1 MKRDS
6 KPLSLAEFT
15 TLIAMMISIVAM
27 ATDIM
32 LPALGVIGQDLG
44 VADPN
49 DAQLI
54 ISSLFVGFA
63 VGQLF
68 AGPLSD
74 SIGRKPTIYAGYAIF
89 VIGCGLSVMA
99 EDLETMLAGR
109 ILQGLGAAPARVITV
124 AMVRDSYEGRPMAR
138 IMSIVMA
145 VFILVPAIAPSI
157 GQGLILGFPWQST
170 FIFLALNAIV
180 CFLWFWL
187 RQPETLLP
195 ERRRP
200 FSMTAIMDGIRMY
213 FGYRTAVGY
222 TISAGIV
229 FGAFIGYL
237 SSAQQIFQTTYGLGE
252 LFPIY
257 FGVAA
262 LAIGAASVTNSTLVM
277 KLGMRYLSKR
287 GLVGVTFLGAALL
300 IPAAV
305 QWQGVPPLW
314 LFMAWLLPTFFCVG
328 ILFGNFNALAME
340 PLGKMAG
347 LGAALVGALQ
357 SFISIP
363 LGWAVGNFYDGTVLP
378 LVGGFALL
386 GALSLVMMTWTERKA
401 ASAPA

>member
-1 MKRDS
+1 MKRAQ

-15 TLIAMMISIVAM
+15 MMIAMMISIVAM

-32 LPALGVIGQDLG
+32 LPALGVIGDELR

-74 SIGRKPTIYAGYAIF
+74 SIGRKPTIYAGYVVF
-89 VIGCGLSVMA
+89 VIGCVLSVMA
-99 EDLETMLAGR
+99 GNLETMLAGR
-109 ILQGLGAAPARVITV
+109 VLQGLGAAPARVITV
-124 AMVRDSYEGRPMAR
+124 AIVRDSYEGRPMAR
-138 IMSIVMA
+138 VMSIVMA

-157 GQGLILGFPWQST
+157 GQGLILAFPWQST
-170 FIFLALNAIV
+170 FIFLALNAV
-180 CFLWFWL
+180 LCFVWFGL
-187 RQPETLLP
+187 RQAETLLP
-195 ERRRP
+195 EHRRP
-200 FSMTAIMDGIRMY
+200 FSVTAILSGIRVF
-213 FGYRTAVGY
+213 FGYRAAVGY
-222 TISAGIV
+222 TVSAGIV

-237 SSAQQIFQTTYGLGE
+237 SSAQQIFQTTYDLGE
-252 LFPIY
+252 MFPIY
-257 FGVAA
+257 FGIAA
-262 LAIGAASVTNSTLVM
+262 LAIGAASVTNSKLVM
-277 KLGMRYLSKR
+277 RLGMRYLSHR
-287 GLVGVTFLGAALL
+287 GLIGVTFLGAALL

-314 LFMAWLLPTFFCVG
+314 MFMAWLLPTFFCVG

-340 PLGKMAG
+340 PLGQMAG

-386 GALSLVMMTWTERKA
+386 GAMSLLMMTWTERKA
-401 ASAPA
+401 ATRPA